1 MKTLTISDR
10 ENMILAMQ
18 DEIRRSDE
26 SRYDHRLHG
35 VLLVAQGA
43 TCPEVARLLG
53 DAPRTVEYWVRRF
66 EERGFS
72 GLAEGERA
80 GRPRRLDDSQMERI
94 EKVLRKTPIE
104 AGMAD
109 GGVWDGKTLSAFLKQ
124 EFDLT
129 LQVRQCQRLFRQL
142 GFRLRKPRPL
152 IAHADPE
159 AQAAYKKTP
168 QTGGQSK
175 HRPVG
180 HR

>member
-1 MKTLTISDR
+1 
-10 ENMILAMQ
+10 
-18 DEIRRSDE
+18 
-26 SRYDHRLHG
+26 
-35 VLLVAQGA
+35 
-43 TCPEVARLLG
+43 
-53 DAPRTVEYWVRRF
+53 
-66 EERGFS
+66 
-72 GLAEGERA
+72 
-80 GRPRRLDDSQMERI
+80 
-94 EKVLRKTPIE
+94 
-104 AGMAD
+104 MAD
-109 GGVWDGKTLSAFLKQ
+109 GGVWDGKTLSAFLMQ

-175 HRPVG
+175 RRPVG